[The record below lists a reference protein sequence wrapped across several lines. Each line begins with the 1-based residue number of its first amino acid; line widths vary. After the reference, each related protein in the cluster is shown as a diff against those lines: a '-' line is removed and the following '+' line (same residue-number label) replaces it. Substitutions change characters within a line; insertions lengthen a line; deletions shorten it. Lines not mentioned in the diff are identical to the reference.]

1 VGEHGRRRAAGEG
14 TCTVRRAPTPADI
27 HREELKLQRKVAICR
42 ARSPRHGRLVMGLW
56 RRLAVAW
63 LACTALAAMA
73 APVRVLEVHDAIGP
87 ASADF
92 IVRGIAQA
100 AEAGAPLVVIE
111 LDTPGGLDSSMRQI
125 IQAILAARVPVAVY
139 VAPEGAR
146 AASAGTYILYA
157 AHIAAMAPATTL
169 GAATPVSL
177 GLPGI
182 EPKPPPPGAAASAA
196 AGQAEASAS
205 MPAAGPP
212 DAMKAKQVHDA
223 AAFIRGLAQ
232 QRARNAEW
240 AERAV
245 REAVS
250 LTATEAL
257 RDKVIDVV
265 ADDVHQLLDKIDGR
279 TVKLHGGMVTL
290 ATRGAAVQVVQPDW
304 RQRLLSVI
312 ANPSFALVLMMI
324 GIYGLIFEF
333 SSPGFGVAGPV
344 GAICLLLAAF
354 ALQLLPVNYAGLAL
368 IVLGVALLAAEL
380 LSPSFGVLGVGGVVA
395 FIAGG
400 LLLFDR
406 DVPGFGVPLAL
417 ILGLAASSTAVV
429 LLGGGMALRAR
440 QRPVVSGR
448 EDMIGARGRV
458 LSVQAGQ
465 TWAEVNGE
473 RWKVHSRE
481 ALAPGQR
488 VRVLAL
494 DGLTLQVQVH
504 EQADDNTTQGA

>member
-1 VGEHGRRRAAGEG
+1 MRFEAHPIIRS
-14 TCTVRRAPTPADI
+14 
-27 HREELKLQRKVAICR
+27 VAQ
-42 ARSPRHGRLVMGLW
+42 
-56 RRLAVAW
+56 
-63 LACTALAAMA
+63 ALAALWLVWA
-73 APVRVLEVHDAIGP
+73 ALEVQAAQPAAVRVLEVQDAIGP

-100 AEAGAPLVVIE
+100 AEAGAPLVVIQ
-111 LDTPGGLDSSMRQI
+111 LDTPGGLDSSMRLI
-125 IQAILAARVPVAVY
+125 IQAILASRVPVAVF

-157 AHIAAMAPATTL
+157 AQIAAMAPATTL
-169 GAATPVSL
+169 GAATPVAL
-177 GLPGI
+177 GMPGI
-182 EPKPPPPGAAASAA
+182 ERKPPAGEGSAPVPASGA
-196 AGQAEASAS
+196 AS

-232 QRARNAEW
+232 QRGRNAEW

-250 LTATEAL
+250 LTASEAL
-257 RDKVIDVV
+257 RDKVIDVI
-265 ADDVHQLLDKIDGR
+265 ADDVPQLLERIDGR
-279 TVKLHGGMVTL
+279 SVKLHGGTVTL
-290 ATRGAAVQVVQPDW
+290 ATRGVAVEVVQPDW

-333 SSPGFGVAGPV
+333 SSPGFGLPGTV

-368 IVLGVALLAAEL
+368 ILLGLALFAAEL

-406 DVPGFGVPLAL
+406 DVPGLGVPLAL
-417 ILGLAASSTAVV
+417 ILGLAASSAAVV
-429 LLGGGMALRAR
+429 LLGGGLALKAR
-440 QRPVVSGR
+440 TRPVVSGR
-448 EDMIGARGRV
+448 EEMIGARGRV
-458 LSVQAGQ
+458 LAVDAG
-465 TWAEVNGE
+465 TAWGEVHGE
-473 RWKVHSRE
+473 RWKVRS
-481 ALAPGQR
+481 ALALQPGQALR
-488 VRVLAL
+488 VTAL
-494 DGLTLQVQVH
+494 DGLTLLV
-504 EQADDNTTQGA
+504 EPDDNPNK